1 MKLKTNDKGAPSR
14 GLPPSRIASRVPE
27 LVPAAA
33 ARWRPVEKLMLAAAA
48 RGYFQ

>member
-14 GLPPSRIASRVPE
+14 ISNAPGVTE
-27 LVPAAA
+27 LNPAAA

>member
-14 GLPPSRIASRVPE
+14 IAPGVPGLN
-27 LVPAAA
+27 PAAA